1 MTDHDSDP
9 YSDLADYIEGAP
21 AAAPVVAPH
30 PALAGSPQ
38 WLGEDDGESEGTP
51 PDDAASISLEVI
63 AVCAREPQNDTG
75 NGQRLLHHFGQDLL
89 NVRDVGWHAWTGTH
103 WEREG
108 GQEIAVR
115 RAQATATRIVL
126 EADFLAHTPHEA
138 ALIEAAD
145 DTAAALAAIDKVKE
159 LTDEQKA
166 RKRDLQ
172 QAVDAGAWARAQLQ
186 ARQIARRK
194 YAVSSGN
201 AGKIRGMLD
210 QALPHRTI
218 RTDEL
223 DGNKRAFNVAN
234 GTLHFIGTDEPD
246 PDASDHSDR
255 TVKRYRVELRPH
267 DRADN
272 ISKVAPVEYDRA
284 ATCPRFLAAVKR
296 FQPIEPVRKFVQRY
310 HGYALTGLTGEQCLI
325 FNYGTGSNWK
335 STFTEIVARIMGP
348 YCATIAFESLAGDGQ
363 KNGSQASP
371 DIARLPGARLVR
383 ASEPERGVQ
392 FKEALIKSL
401 TGGEPMLT
409 RHNFKDFFEFTPD
422 FKLSLAGNHKP
433 QISGVDEGIWRRINF
448 VPWPVS
454 IAKHERRPMNEVL
467 AELWEERAGILNW
480 LIAGALDYLNHG
492 LRPPQEVIDATADY
506 REEMDP
512 VGTFCGI
519 CVEAVASHPDGTP
532 ASTVP
537 ARQMY
542 DAFAAWAENSA
553 VRPWREKSFAEAMA
567 TKGFQKERHRDGVRY
582 LHVTLKNVPT
592 RRRRD
597 DDPPHP
603 ADNDELAPV

>member
-186 ARQIARRK
+186 ARQIARRFN
-194 YAVSSGN
+194 N
-201 AGKIRGMLD
+201 AYGDVFPVPEPYVMGGALVHRG
-210 QALPHRTI
+210 
-218 RTDEL
+218 
-223 DGNKRAFNVAN
+223 
-234 GTLHFIGTDEPD
+234 
-246 PDASDHSDR
+246 
-255 TVKRYRVELRPH
+255 
-267 DRADN
+267 
-272 ISKVAPVEYDRA
+272 
-284 ATCPRFLAAVKR
+284 LAEV
-296 FQPIEPVRKFVQRY
+296 
-310 HGYALTGLTGEQCLI
+310 
-325 FNYGTGSNWK
+325 TGS
-335 STFTEIVARIMGP
+335 A
-348 YCATIAFESLAGDGQ
+348 
-363 KNGSQASP
+363 
-371 DIARLPGARLVR
+371 
-383 ASEPERGVQ
+383 
-392 FKEALIKSL
+392 
-401 TGGEPMLT
+401 
-409 RHNFKDFFEFTPD
+409 
-422 FKLSLAGNHKP
+422 KP
-433 QISGVDEGIWRRINF
+433 F
-448 VPWPVS
+448 
-454 IAKHERRPMNEVL
+454 
-467 AELWEERAGILNW
+467 
-480 LIAGALDYLNHG
+480 LD
-492 LRPPQEVIDATADY
+492 
-506 REEMDP
+506 
-512 VGTFCGI
+512 
-519 CVEAVASHPDGTP
+519 
-532 ASTVP
+532 
-537 ARQMY
+537 
-542 DAFAAWAENSA
+542 
-553 VRPWREKSFAEAMA
+553 
-567 TKGFQKERHRDGVRY
+567 VRY
-582 LHVTLKNVPT
+582 
-592 RRRRD
+592 
-597 DDPPHP
+597 
-603 ADNDELAPV
+603 AAPLFQDGFE